1 MSILKSPRPSSNQ
14 SPEGFSWNIRIS
26 EGVLVTLLFV
36 GSSFTAGFAYG
47 QAQAAQAVS
56 RLRELPPPQSTT
68 VLPRCFH

>member
-56 RLRELPPPQSTT
+56 FLIEMATTDFYT